1 MAPSV
6 PADPPLDT
14 SSPEAFDALD
24 RHLAAA
30 AAADDFSGVV
40 RVERHGE
47 EVFERAYGVASR
59 RWGVPVRTTTRFDV
73 ASVTKLFTAV
83 AVLQQVGAGTL
94 ALDDRV
100 HDHVDLAGTAI
111 PRDVTLRHLLT
122 HTSGIADDAD
132 EEAGESYE
140 ALWVDRPNYSVT
152 RTADFLPGFVH
163 KEPNFAPGEGCR
175 YCNVGY
181 VLAGL
186 ALESATGQTYRDYV
200 REHVFARAGMAASG
214 FFRMDEA
221 VPDVAEG
228 WEPVRGD
235 TAGDDAAS
243 DDRTGNG
250 PVLGWRQNIYSY
262 PPVGSPDG
270 GAHVTAA
277 DLARFLGAAR
287 DGVLLPP
294 DLTRAFFTPQ
304 VKHDDGDTD
313 ETDEK
318 DAEGLAP
325 EDRTAEVHYGF
336 GLEFELRADGSV
348 RSAYKEGIN
357 TGASAILRH
366 YPDATTEGTGST
378 GVPPAAAPGTTVVV
392 VSNAEDGAWEP
403 VRRIDALVT
412 GR

>member
-1 MAPSV
+1 MA
-6 PADPPLDT
+6 LDI
-14 SSPEAFDALD
+14 SSPVVRAALDDLD

-40 RVERHGE
+40 RIERHGE

-94 ALDDRV
+94 GLDDRV

-111 PRDVTLRHLLT
+111 PREVTLRHLLT

-140 ALWVDRPNYSVT
+140 ALWEERPSYSVT

-186 ALESATGQTYRDYV
+186 ALEEVTGQTYRDYV
-200 REHVFARAGMAASG
+200 REHVFARAGMASSG

-228 WEPVRGD
+228 WEPVHGD
-235 TAGDDAAS
+235 GPDGDD
-243 DDRTGNG
+243 DG
-250 PVLGWRQNIYSY
+250 PVVGWRQNIYSY

-277 DLARFLGAAR
+277 DLARFLGAVR
-287 DGVLLPP
+287 DGALLPP

-313 ETDEK
+313 ETDDK
-318 DAEGLAP
+318 DADGLAP
-325 EDRTAEVHYGF
+325 QDRTAEVHYGF

-357 TGASAILRH
+357 TGSSAILRH
-366 YPDATTEGTGST
+366 SPDRTAQVGDL
-378 GVPPAAAPGTTVVV
+378 PPAAAPGTTVVV
-392 VSNAEDGAWEP
+392 VSNTEDGAWDP
-403 VRRIDALVT
+403 IRKIDALVT
-412 GR
+412 AHRR

>member
-1 MAPSV
+1 M
-6 PADPPLDT
+6 PLDDP
-14 SSPEAFDALD
+14 SLARLD
-24 RHLAAA
+24 EHLSAAA
-30 AAADDFSGVV
+30 AANAFSGVV
-40 RVERHGE
+40 RVERHGR

-94 ALDDRV
+94 GLDDRV

-111 PRDVTLRHLLT
+111 PREVTLRHLLT

-140 ALWVDRPNYSVT
+140 ALWVDRPSYSVT
-152 RTADFLPGFVH
+152 HTADFLPGFVH

-175 YCNVGY
+175 YCNVGF

-186 ALESATGQTYRDYV
+186 ALEAVTGQTYRDYV
-200 REHVFARAGMAASG
+200 REHVFARAGMASSG

-221 VPDVAEG
+221 EPDVAEG

-235 TAGDDAAS
+235 AAEGS
-243 DDRTGNG
+243 DEG
-250 PVLGWRQNIYSY
+250 PVVGWRQNIYSY

-277 DLARFLGAAR
+277 DLARFLGTAR
-287 DGVLLPP
+287 DGALLPP

-318 DAEGLAP
+318 DADGLAP

-357 TGASAILRH
+357 TGSSAILRH
-366 YPDATTEGTGST
+366 YPDAVAAGTD
-378 GVPPAAAPGTTVVV
+378 VPPAAAPGTTVVV
-392 VSNAEDGAWEP
+392 VSNAEADAWEP
-403 VRRIDALVT
+403 IRRLDALVT
-412 GR
+412 GRRA